1 MYSTRNEQ
9 STQVAQQEGGQQTN
23 RLLEFLVVLRGKLQ
37 QFVEGVQATGVC
49 VGEIVCVR
57 WEDECLKCVCVF

>member
-37 QFVEGVQATGVC
+37 QFVEGVQAKGECVWGRVC
-49 VGEIVCVR
+49 LGG
-57 WEDECLKCVCVF
+57 

>member
-9 STQVAQQEGGQQTN
+9 STQVAQQKGGQQTN

-37 QFVEGVQATGVC
+37 QFVEGVQAKGECVC
-49 VGEIVCVR
+49 